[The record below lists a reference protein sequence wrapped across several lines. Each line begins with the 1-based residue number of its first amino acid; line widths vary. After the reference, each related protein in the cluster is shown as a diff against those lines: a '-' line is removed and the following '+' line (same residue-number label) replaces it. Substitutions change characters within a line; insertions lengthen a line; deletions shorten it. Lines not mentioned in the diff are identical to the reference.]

1 VRLVAYVVAS
11 AGHAAPAAGELR
23 TFLKA
28 RLPDYMVPAAFV
40 ALDRLPL
47 SPNGKVDRL
56 SLPESVPAAAPR
68 EGRAEPRSV
77 PERALAR
84 VWEEVLELP
93 GQVGM
98 DDNFFE
104 IGGHSL
110 LVGRMQERLRDALGV
125 EVPVVDLFLY
135 PTVRAL
141 AEHLAA
147 ASSSGEPKA
156 DETAGE
162 SAERGSGR
170 REMMGRLR
178 RR

>member
-1 VRLVAYVVAS
+1 
-11 AGHAAPAAGELR
+11 
-23 TFLKA
+23 
-28 RLPDYMVPAAFV
+28 
-40 ALDRLPL
+40 
-47 SPNGKVDRL
+47 VDRL
-56 SLPESVPAAAPR
+56 SLPESSPSPDAPR
-68 EGRAEPRSV
+68 EVRAEPRSV
-77 PERALAR
+77 TERAIAR
-84 VWEEVLELP
+84 VWEEVL
-93 GQVGM
+93 GASAVGM

-110 LVGRMQERLRDALGV
+110 LVGRMQERLEAALGV
-125 EVPVVDLFLY
+125 KVLVVDLFLY

-147 ASSSGEPKA
+147 AATGDAKPDAK
-156 DETAGE
+156 AGE